1 MEAIRFTNTLVDEIR
16 IDDSSRY
23 PLDEFVQEDDP
34 SKQYQANPDFSY
46 YIIPHGHS
54 LTKLTQVN
62 HVPKVIALNE
72 QDAPYT
78 VDVKGPP
85 DLINT
90 EGTQEQNVQDEQ
102 INHQITKGTFRNNTK
117 TSDRWSRDQ
126 HIELVNIIGDPGEG
140 MLSRSMSS
148 KLITASASKCLFV
161 DFLSKMEPKKNK
173 VWTLVP
179 LSYRKIA
186 IGFKWVFR
194 NKKDE
199 HEILTKNKARLVAQ
213 DYSQEEGIDYDET
226 FAPMARMEAIGTF
239 LAFATYMNF
248 IVFQMDVK
256 SIFLNGN
263 LNEEVF
269 VKQPPGLESGE
280 FLTMFAS
287 LTKPFM
293 D

>member
-1 MEAIRFTNTLVDEIR
+1 MNLPPTG
-16 IDDSSRY
+16 Y
-23 PLDEFVQEDDP
+23 PPDEFVQEDDP

-62 HVPKVIALNE
+62 QVPEVIALNE
-72 QDAPYT
+72 QDAPYI

-85 DLINT
+85 DLINI

-102 INHQITKGTFRNNTK
+102 INHQITKGTSRNNTK
-117 TSDRWSRDQ
+117 TSLPIIEFLDRWSRDQ
-126 HIELVNIIGDPGEG
+126 HIELVNIIGDLGEG
-140 MLSRSMSS
+140 MLTRSMSS
-148 KLITASASKCLFV
+148 KLITASASKCLFA
-161 DFLSKMEPKKNK
+161 DFLSKMEPK
-173 VWTLVP
+173 
-179 LSYRKIA
+179 
-186 IGFKWVFR
+186 R

-199 HEILTKNKARLVAQ
+199 HEFFTKNKARLVAQ
-213 DYSQEEGIDYDET
+213 GYSQEEGIDYDET
-226 FAPMARMEAIGTF
+226 FAPMARMEAIRTF

-256 SIFLNGN
+256 SAFLNGKQ
-263 LNEEVF
+263 NEEVF